1 MANYTQHYQLH
12 QWEGSDAF
20 LRTDLNEEFKK
31 IDSALATA
39 AQGNCR
45 IMTGSYVG
53 SGEKG
58 ENSPNHLDFPFSP
71 EVVMITGGSY
81 RATSLFLRPG
91 SYGASNDTAGMGSVL
106 ALEWSEKGLSWY
118 VDGWASG
125 GSVSTGTSPEGQLNE
140 LGETYHYLALG
151 K

>member
-1 MANYTQHYQLH
+1 MASYTQNYQLH

-20 LRTDLNEEFKK
+20 LRTDFNEDFKK

-45 IMTGSYVG
+45 VMTGSYVG
-53 SGEKG
+53 SGEEG
-58 ENSPNHLDFPFSP
+58 ETSPNHLDFPFSP

-91 SYGASNDTAGMGSVL
+91 TRGAANDTAGMGGVL
-106 ALEWSEKGLSWY
+106 VLEWSEYGLSWY
-118 VDGWASG
+118 ANGWASG
-125 GSVSTGTSPEGQLNE
+125 GSVASGTTPSTQLNE
-140 LGETYHYLALG
+140 LGETYYYLALG

>member
-1 MANYTQHYQLH
+1 MANYTEHYQLH
-12 QWEGSDAF
+12 QWEPEDPF
-20 LRTDLNEEFKK
+20 LRTDFNTDFQK

-45 IMTGSYVG
+45 VMTGSYVG

>member
-1 MANYTQHYQLH
+1 MK
-12 QWEGSDAF
+12 SVPF
-20 LRTDLNEEFKK
+20 LRTDFNTDFQK

-45 IMTGSYVG
+45 VMTGSYVG
-53 SGEKG
+53 TG
-58 ENSPNHLDFPFSP
+58 ENGKTTPNHLDFPFSP

-91 SYGASNDTAGMGSVL
+91 TGGAANDTAGMGGVL
-106 ALEWSEKGLSWY
+106 ALEWSEYGLSWY
-118 VDGWASG
+118 ADGWASG

-140 LGETYHYLALG
+140 LGEAYHYLALG